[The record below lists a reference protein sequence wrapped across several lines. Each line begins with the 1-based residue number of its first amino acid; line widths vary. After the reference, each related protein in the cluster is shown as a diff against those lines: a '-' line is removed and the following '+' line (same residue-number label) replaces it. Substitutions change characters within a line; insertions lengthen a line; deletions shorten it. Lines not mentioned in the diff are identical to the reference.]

1 MSYTLISAFPLEDK
15 LENDIDLLQM
25 SRTVGLSKNFNQVC
39 LAIPVAISQLKCAGH
54 VLGSLC
60 I

>member
-39 LAIPVAISQLKCAGH
+39 LAISQLKCAGH